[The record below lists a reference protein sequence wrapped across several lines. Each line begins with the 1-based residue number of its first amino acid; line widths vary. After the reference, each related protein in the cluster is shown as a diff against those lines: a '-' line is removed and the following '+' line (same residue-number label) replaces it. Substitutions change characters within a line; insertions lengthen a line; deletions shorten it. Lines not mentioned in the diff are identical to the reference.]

1 MPHTE
6 LTWKG
11 FPRNAVS
18 VIMSIRN
25 VTKLE
30 LGPQNSRVVFL
41 SNLDVRDI
49 E

>member
-6 LTWKG
+6 LTCKG
-11 FPRNAVS
+11 FPHNVVS

-30 LGPQNSRVVFL
+30 SGPQNSRVGIL
-41 SNLDVRDI
+41 SNLDV
-49 E
+49 